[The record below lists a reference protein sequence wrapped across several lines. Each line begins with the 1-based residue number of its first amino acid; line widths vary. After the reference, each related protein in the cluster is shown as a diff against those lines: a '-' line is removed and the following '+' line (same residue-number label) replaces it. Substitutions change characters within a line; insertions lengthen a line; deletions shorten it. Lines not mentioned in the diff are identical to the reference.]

1 MPFLLH
7 WLSRRSLRFLH
18 ALGAWLGW
26 AAYLA
31 SASYRRRLQANA
43 ALAGI
48 TAAQRRRSVA
58 EAGKMGTEG
67 LRLWLR
73 PAGQPIADPIEWH
86 GAALIDAALQA
97 GRGLVLLT
105 PHLGSFELAA
115 QAYAERWGPART
127 AAAGTRAAG
136 AGHRARRP
144 WRRAPYAARAQARR
158 GGRPAARPGAA
169 ARPGRVGAV
178 LRPAGVHDDAG
189 GRGRGFRIVL
199 EPLAEP
205 LPAAG
210 SGEELQRAQAEAV
223 NRAMESQ
230 IRQCPQQYLW
240 GYNRYKVPR
249 GSPPGAAAP

>member
-31 SASYRRRLQANA
+31 SASYRRRLKANA

-48 TAAQRRRSVA
+48 TAAQRRQAVA

-115 QAYAERWGPART
+115 QAYA
-127 AAAGTRAAG
+127 
-136 AGHRARRP
+136 
-144 WRRAPYAARAQARR
+144 
-158 GGRPAARPGAA
+158 
-169 ARPGRVGAV
+169 
-178 LRPAGVHDDAG
+178 
-189 GRGRGFRIVL
+189 
-199 EPLAEP
+199 
-205 LPAAG
+205 
-210 SGEELQRAQAEAV
+210 
-223 NRAMESQ
+223 
-230 IRQCPQQYLW
+230 
-240 GYNRYKVPR
+240 
-249 GSPPGAAAP
+249 